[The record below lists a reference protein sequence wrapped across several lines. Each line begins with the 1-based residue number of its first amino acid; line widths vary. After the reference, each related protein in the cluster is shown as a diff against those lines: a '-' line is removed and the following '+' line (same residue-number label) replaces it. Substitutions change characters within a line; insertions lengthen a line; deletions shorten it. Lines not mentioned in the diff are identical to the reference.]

1 MIKISP
7 VLQEVTDTIK
17 AIDTFKNVY
26 LGKPKGVERSQN
38 TPFALIILEQISHK
52 GINITLTVQVV
63 IVFDTKND
71 TAELYDDFLA
81 TDYKVKESLMSL
93 PYDVSIEDTFLD
105 EDRLVSLK
113 AGVIRFKINNLVE
126 FR

>member
-1 MIKISP
+1 MVKISP
-7 VLQEVTDTIK
+7 ILQEVTDTIK